1 MYNDLH
7 HDYKPYEQ
15 TQEFFHN
22 LLVQSLAAG
31 ISLLL

>member
-7 HDYKPYEQ
+7 HDCKPYEI
-15 TQEFFHN
+15 FHS